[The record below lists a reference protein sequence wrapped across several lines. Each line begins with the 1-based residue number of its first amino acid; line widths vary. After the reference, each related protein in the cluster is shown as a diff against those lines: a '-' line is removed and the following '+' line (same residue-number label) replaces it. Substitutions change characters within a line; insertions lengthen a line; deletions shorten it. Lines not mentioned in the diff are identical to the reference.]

1 MMIGLDNVSL
11 KIGSFSLK
19 GISLTV
25 RNGAHVFLMG
35 PSGAGKT
42 LVLETI
48 AGLHVP
54 DQGAVF
60 IDGVDCTS
68 IPPEQRRVGFVYQD
82 YSLFPHY
89 TVARNIAFGMHML
102 GKPRALQE
110 RIITELIDML
120 GISHLADRY
129 PQTLSGGEQQRVALA
144 RALAIEPRILLL
156 DEPFA
161 AIDCLAREECME
173 GLRQVHREKD
183 LTILQ
188 VSHSREEA
196 YTLGDEVILLDQG
209 SVLQAGSTAEVFSR
223 PAGRRAAT
231 IAGFENIFEG
241 TAGDSKDGILD
252 VHQNGTTFRG
262 YGSIPKG
269 RTVVVCIR
277 AGAFR
282 YLPRDIANP
291 RKNTVQGIVSSLI
304 YTDYECRITIEG
316 TPPIKAFLPIRMA
329 RSSDI
334 RVGVPIRICVDRND
348 VLFLDA
354 AVPA

>member
-1 MMIGLDNVSL
+1 MIGLDNVSL
-11 KIGSFSLK
+11 QIGSFSLNR
-19 GISLTV
+19 ISLDI
-25 RNGAHVFLMG
+25 RDGAHVFLMG

-42 LVLETI
+42 VVLETI

-54 DQGAVF
+54 EQGTVF

-68 IPPEQRRVGFVYQD
+68 LPPEERRVGFVYQD

-89 TVARNIAFGMHML
+89 TVARNIAFGMQMR
-102 GKPRALQE
+102 GRPRSHQD
-110 RIITELIDML
+110 RMTRELIAML

-161 AIDCLAREECME
+161 AIDAMTKEECME
-173 GLRQVHREKD
+173 GLRQVHRKTD

-209 SVLQAGSTAEVFSR
+209 SVLQSGSTAEVLSH
-223 PAGRRAAT
+223 PASRRAAEIT
-231 IAGFENIFEG
+231 GFENIFEG
-241 TAGDSKDGILD
+241 IAGDSQDGVLD
-252 VHQNGTTFRG
+252 VHLNGITFRG
-262 YGSIPKG
+262 YGHIPRG
-269 RTVVVCIR
+269 NSVVVCIR

-282 YLPRDIANP
+282 VLSPDAHGEN
-291 RKNTVQGIVSSLI
+291 IVPGVVGSLI
-304 YTDYECRITIEG
+304 YTDYECRITLEG
-316 TPPIKAFLPIRMA
+316 TPAFRAFIPIRIA
-329 RSSDI
+329 RSAGI
-334 RVGVPIRICVDRND
+334 RVGVPIRICVDRAD

>member
-1 MMIGLDNVSL
+1 MIGLDNVSL
-11 KIGSFSLK
+11 TIGSFSLNQ
-19 GISLTV
+19 ISLDI
-25 RNGAHVFLMG
+25 RDGAHVFLMG

-42 LVLETI
+42 VVLETI

-54 DQGAVF
+54 EQGAVF

-68 IPPEQRRVGFVYQD
+68 LPPEERRVGFVYQD

-89 TVARNIAFGMHML
+89 TVARNIAFGMHMR
-102 GKPRALQE
+102 GKPRAHQD
-110 RIITELIDML
+110 RMTTELIAML

-161 AIDCLAREECME
+161 AIDALAREECME
-173 GLRQVHREKD
+173 GLRQVHRETD

-209 SVLQAGSTAEVFSR
+209 SVLQSGSTAEVFSH
-223 PAGRRAAT
+223 PSSRRAAA

-241 TAGDSKDGILD
+241 IAGDSQDGILD
-252 VHQNGTTFRG
+252 VHRNGITFRG
-262 YGSIPKG
+262 YGHIPG
-269 RTVVVCIR
+269 GNSVVVCIR

-282 YLPRDIANP
+282 VLSPDAHGEN
-291 RKNTVQGIVSSLI
+291 IVPGVIGSLI
-304 YTDYECRITIEG
+304 YTDYECRVTLEG
-316 TPPIKAFLPIRMA
+316 NPSFRAFIPIPIA
-329 RSSDI
+329 RSAGI
-334 RVGVPIRICVDRND
+334 RVGVPIRICVDRAD